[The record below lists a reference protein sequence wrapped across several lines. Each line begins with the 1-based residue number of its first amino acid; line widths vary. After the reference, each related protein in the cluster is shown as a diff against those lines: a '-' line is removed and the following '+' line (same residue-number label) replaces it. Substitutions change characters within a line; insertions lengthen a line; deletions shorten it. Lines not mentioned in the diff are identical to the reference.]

1 MNTTENY
8 TRRAHLRNII
18 EEVLFYN
25 KQLSVNEC
33 AEYLNKDSRTIIK
46 SIRNKEIKAIR
57 IGKSY
62 SIPMMQFIPS

>member
-46 SIRNKEIKAIR
+46 LIRNKEIKAIR

-62 SIPMMQFIPS
+62 SIPMIQFIPS

>member
-46 SIRNKEIKAIR
+46 FIRNKEIKAIR

-62 SIPMMQFIPS
+62 SIPMMQFLPS

>member
-62 SIPMMQFIPS
+62 SIPMMQFLPS

>member
-8 TRRAHLRNII
+8 TRKAYLRNII

-46 SIRNKEIKAIR
+46 SIRNKEIKATR

>member
-1 MNTTENY
+1 MKTTKEY

-18 EEVLFYN
+18 QEVLFYN

-33 AEYLNKDSRTIIK
+33 AKYLNKDYRTVMT

-62 SIPMMQFIPS
+62 SIPMLQFMPS

>member
-62 SIPMMQFIPS
+62 SIPMIQFIPS